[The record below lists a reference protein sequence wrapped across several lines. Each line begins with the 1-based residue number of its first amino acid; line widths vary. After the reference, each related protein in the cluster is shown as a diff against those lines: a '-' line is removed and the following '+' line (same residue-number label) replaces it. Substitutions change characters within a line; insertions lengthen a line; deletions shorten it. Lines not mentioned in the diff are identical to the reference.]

1 MNKKITF
8 LPIMAQDDIKRR
20 LYEDLQPVNSLVE
33 VLKKYDKPCDIEGI
47 FKAVADGPNKEL
59 NAVMNE
65 VEDYIKATKMPVY
78 LQEDARQKAR
88 NSVDTSYSEEVGPI
102 LATWNPTFEKEDLH
116 INEYGEVIFTEKYRE
131 KLVTAYTQELP
142 AHLVEVLPDVKELI
156 RLHKK
161 LNSCVNVK
169 NFLERYFQFQTEKT
183 EEQFYSILYG
193 NRRF

>member
-8 LPIMAQDDIKRR
+8 LPIMAQDDLKRR
-20 LYEDLQPVNSLVE
+20 LYEDLQPVHKLVE
-33 VLKKYDKPCDIEGI
+33 VLKKHNKPHDVKGV
-47 FKAVADGPNKEL
+47 FQAVEDGPNKEL

-65 VEDYIKATKMPVY
+65 VEDYIKTTKMPVY

-88 NSVDTSYSEEVGPI
+88 NSVDTSYSEDVSPI
-102 LATWNPTFEKEDLH
+102 LRTWNPTLEQEDLRTTK
-116 INEYGEVIFTEKYRE
+116 YGEIEFTQRYRE
-131 KLVTAYTQELP
+131 KLIQSYIIELP
-142 AHLVEVLPDVKELI
+142 AHLAEVIPEVKELI

-183 EEQFYSILYG
+183 EEEFYSILYS
-193 NRRF
+193 NRKF

>member
-8 LPIMAQDDIKRR
+8 LPTMAQDDIKRR
-20 LYEDLQPVNSLVE
+20 LYEDLQLINRLVE
-33 VLKKYDKPCDIEGI
+33 VLKKYDRPHDVEGI
-47 FKAVADGPNKEL
+47 FQAVTDGPNKEL

-78 LQEDARQKAR
+78 LQNDAREKAR
-88 NSVDTSYSEEVGPI
+88 NSVDTSYSEEVSPI
-102 LATWNPTFEKEDLH
+102 LRTWNPTLEKEDLCT
-116 INEYGEVIFTEKYRE
+116 NKYGEIEFTQRYRE
-131 KLVTAYTQELP
+131 KLVQSYTIELP
-142 AHLVEVLPDVKELI
+142 THLVEILPDVKELI

-161 LNSCVNVK
+161 LNSSVNMK
-169 NFLERYFQFQTEKT
+169 DFLERYFMFNTEKT

>member
-1 MNKKITF
+1 MKKKITF
-8 LPIMAQDDIKRR
+8 VPIPAHDEIKKR
-20 LYEDLQPVNSLVE
+20 LYIDLQPINRLVE
-33 VLKKYDKPCDIEGI
+33 VLKKYDRQHDIDGI
-47 FKAVADGPNKEL
+47 FQAVADGPNKEL

-102 LATWNPTFEKEDLH
+102 LRTWNPTLEKEDLT
-116 INEYGEVIFTEKYRE
+116 INEYGEVAFTDIYRE
-131 KLVTAYTQELP
+131 KLIQYYTQELP
-142 AHLVEVLPDVKELI
+142 AHLTEILPDVKDLI
-156 RLHKK
+156 RLYKK

-169 NFLERYFQFQTEKT
+169 YFLERYFQFNTEKT
-183 EEQFYSILYG
+183 EEQFYSILYS